1 MTNLARYL
9 TAAALLATLVA
20 CGNKGPLVRPSAVK
34 PPVQILVPPAID
46 PTDTAPVE
54 ETAPPPTTGP
64 STPTPPATPPAG
76 GGNG

>member
-20 CGNKGPLVRPSAVK
+20 CGNKGPLVRPSAVE
-34 PPVQILVPPAID
+34 PPVPMLVLPAID
-46 PTDTAPVE
+46 PIDTAPIE
-54 ETAPPPTTGP
+54 ETAPPPAADPATA
-64 STPTPPATPPAG
+64 TPPATPPAG